1 MWSTL
6 MAPSSMARV
15 AGRAGPEAP
24 IDLVQLA
31 TNTLGNR
38 DLEVQV
44 LHLFKSQ
51 SISTL
56 ERLKQETDNS
66 VRLDLVHTLKGSA
79 RAIGAERV
87 AIVCENL
94 EGKMRSSTDTATEGL
109 IAAVD
114 EANRYIRDLLE
125 G

>member
-1 MWSTL
+1 

-15 AGRAGPEAP
+15 AGRASPEAP

-51 SISTL
+51 SRMTM
-56 ERLKQETDNS
+56 ERLESETDTAI
-66 VRLDLVHTLKGSA
+66 RMDLIHTLKGSA
-79 RAIGAERV
+79 RAIGAQRV
-87 AIVCENL
+87 ATACESL
-94 EGKMRSSTDTATEGL
+94 EGTMQSAADAPTERL
-109 IAAVD
+109 VAAVD
-114 EANRYIRDLLE
+114 EANGYISDLLE

>member
-1 MWSTL
+1 

-24 IDLVQLA
+24 IDLVRLA

-51 SISTL
+51 STTTL
-56 ERLKQETDNS
+56 ERLARETDAA

-79 RAIGAERV
+79 LAIGAERV
-87 AIVCENL
+87 AVVCETL
-94 EGKMRSSTDTATEGL
+94 EGKMKAAPDPATEGL

-114 EANRYIRDLLE
+114 ETNRYIRDLLE

>member
-1 MWSTL
+1 

-66 VRLDLVHTLKGSA
+66 VRFDLVHTLKGSA

>member
-1 MWSTL
+1 
-6 MAPSSMARV
+6 MASSSLARI
-15 AGRAGPEAP
+15 AGQTGSVAP

-51 SISTL
+51 STNTL
-56 ERLKQETDNS
+56 ERLSGEADRAI
-66 VRLDLVHTLKGSA
+66 RLDLVHTLKGSA
-79 RAIGAERV
+79 RAVGAERV
-87 AIVCENL
+87 ALACETL
-94 EGKMRSSTDTATEGL
+94 ENRMHSGMDGSTTDL
-109 IAAVD
+109 AAVVD
-114 EANRYIRDLLE
+114 EVNAYIRDLLE

>member
-1 MWSTL
+1 

-15 AGRAGPEAP
+15 SGRASPEAP

-51 SISTL
+51 SRMTL
-56 ERLKQETDNS
+56 ERLENETDPS
-66 VRLDLVHTLKGSA
+66 VRADLVHTLKGSA
-79 RAIGAERV
+79 RAIGAARV
-87 AIVCENL
+87 ATACECL
-94 EGKMRSSTDTATEGL
+94 EGDLKAVPNAPMTGL
-109 IAAVD
+109 VAAVT
-114 EANRYIRDLLE
+114 EANGYICDLLE

>member
-1 MWSTL
+1 

-94 EGKMRSSTDTATEGL
+94 EGKMRSSTNTATEGL

>member
-1 MWSTL
+1 
-6 MAPSSMARV
+6 MARV

-44 LHLFKSQ
+44 LYLFKSQ

-56 ERLKQETDNS
+56 ERLKQETDNA

-94 EGKMRSSTDTATEGL
+94 EGKMRASTDTATENL

>member
-1 MWSTL
+1 
-6 MAPSSMARV
+6 MAPSSMARI

-24 IDLVQLA
+24 IDLVALA

-51 SISTL
+51 SIATV
-56 ERLKQETDNS
+56 ERLARETDAA

-79 RAIGAERV
+79 RAIGADRV
-87 AIVCENL
+87 AMACETL
-94 EGKMRSSTDTATEGL
+94 EGRMRMSANAATESL
-109 IAAVD
+109 VAAVD
-114 EANRYIRDLLE
+114 EANGYIRDLLE

>member
-1 MWSTL
+1 

-15 AGRAGPEAP
+15 TGRAGPEAP

-51 SISTL
+51 SSATL
-56 ERLKQETDNS
+56 ERLALETDARA
-66 VRLDLVHTLKGSA
+66 RLDLVHTLKGSA

-87 AIVCENL
+87 AEVCENL
-94 EGKMRSSTDTATEGL
+94 EGRMKAATDTATEGL

>member
-1 MWSTL
+1 
-6 MAPSSMARV
+6 MAPTSLARV
-15 AGRAGPEAP
+15 AGRSGPEAP

-51 SISTL
+51 SSSTL
-56 ERLKQETDNS
+56 ERLAQESDAT
-66 VRLDLVHTLKGSA
+66 VRRDLVHTLKGSA

-87 AIVCENL
+87 ALVCEAL
-94 EGKMRSSTDTATEGL
+94 EGRMQSDSNADTDGL
-109 IAAVD
+109 ESAVG
-114 EANRYIRDLLE
+114 EVNSYIRDLLDS
-125 G
+125 

>member
-1 MWSTL
+1 

-51 SISTL
+51 SCSTL
-56 ERLKQETDNS
+56 ERLIEETDRS
-66 VRLDLVHTLKGSA
+66 MRLDLVHTLKGSA
-79 RAIGAERV
+79 RAIGAQRV
-87 AIVCENL
+87 ATVCENL
-94 EGKMRSSTDTATEGL
+94 EGEMKVADHATTEGL

-114 EANRYIRDLLE
+114 EANSYIRDLLE

>member
-1 MWSTL
+1 

-15 AGRAGPEAP
+15 AGRASPDAP

-51 SISTL
+51 SRMTL
-56 ERLKQETDNS
+56 ERLASETDTS
-66 VRLDLVHTLKGSA
+66 VRMDLVHTLKGSA
-79 RAIGAERV
+79 RAIGAQRV
-87 AIVCENL
+87 ATACECL
-94 EGKMRSSTDTATEGL
+94 EDSLRDTPDAPTERL
-109 IAAVD
+109 MSAVS
-114 EANRYIRDLLE
+114 EANGYISDLLE

>member
-1 MWSTL
+1 

-51 SISTL
+51 SSTTI
-56 ERLKQETDNS
+56 ERLADETDKS
-66 VRLDLVHTLKGSA
+66 TRLDLVHTLKGSA
-79 RAIGAERV
+79 RAIGAQRV
-87 AIVCENL
+87 AVVCEHL
-94 EGKMRSSTDTATEGL
+94 EGEMKSVEDAATQGL

>member
-1 MWSTL
+1 
-6 MAPSSMARV
+6 MASSSPARV
-15 AGRAGPEAP
+15 AGWSGPDAP

-51 SISTL
+51 SANTL
-56 ERLKQETDNS
+56 ARLARESDAAA
-66 VRLDLVHTLKGSA
+66 RRDLVHTLKGSA

-87 AIVCENL
+87 AIVCEGL
-94 EGKMRSSTDTATEGL
+94 EGRMRENAEAATHGL
-109 IAAVD
+109 EDAVA
-114 EANRYIRDLLE
+114 EVNAYIRDLLE

>member
-1 MWSTL
+1 MV
-6 MAPSSMARV
+6 PSSMARV
-15 AGRAGPEAP
+15 SGHCRPEAP

-31 TNTLGNR
+31 TSTLGNR

-51 SISTL
+51 SSSTL
-56 ERLKQETDNS
+56 ERLAQETDTS

-79 RAIGAERV
+79 RAIGAARV
-87 AIVCENL
+87 AEVCENL
-94 EGKMRSSTDTATEGL
+94 EGRMKQTSSAATEGL
-109 IAAVD
+109 EAAVD
-114 EANRYIRDLLE
+114 ETNSYIKDLLE

>member
-1 MWSTL
+1 

-31 TNTLGNR
+31 SNTLGNR

-44 LHLFKSQ
+44 LRLFKSQ
-51 SISTL
+51 STTTL
-56 ERLKQETDNS
+56 ERLADEADPT

-79 RAIGAERV
+79 RAVGAEKV
-87 AIVCENL
+87 AGVCEVL
-94 EGKMRSSTDTATEGL
+94 EGDMRVSANAATEGL
-109 IAAVD
+109 VAAVD
-114 EANRYIRDLLE
+114 EANSYIRDLLE

>member
-1 MWSTL
+1 
-6 MAPSSMARV
+6 MARV
-15 AGRAGPEAP
+15 SGRAGPEAP

-44 LHLFKSQ
+44 LHLFRAQ
-51 SISTL
+51 SITTL
-56 ERLKQETDNS
+56 ERLESETDQT

-87 AIVCENL
+87 AEVCETL
-94 EGKMRSSTDTATEGL
+94 EEMMRSTTGEPTEAL
-109 IAAVD
+109 AVAVK
-114 EANRYIRDLLE
+114 EVNAYIRDLLE

>member
-1 MWSTL
+1 
-6 MAPSSMARV
+6 MAPSSMARMS
-15 AGRAGPEAP
+15 GRAGPEAP

-51 SISTL
+51 SVTTMD
-56 ERLKQETDNS
+56 RLATETRQS
-66 VRLDLVHTLKGSA
+66 ARLDLVHTLKGSA

-87 AIVCENL
+87 ATVCENL
-94 EGKMRSSTDTATEGL
+94 EGEMRTVPEAPTDPL
-109 IAAVD
+109 ISAVD
-114 EANRYIRDLLE
+114 EANQYIRDLLE

>member
-1 MWSTL
+1 

-15 AGRAGPEAP
+15 AGRASPEAP

-51 SISTL
+51 SRMTM
-56 ERLKQETDNS
+56 ERLESETDKAI
-66 VRLDLVHTLKGSA
+66 RMDLVHTLKGSA
-79 RAIGAERV
+79 RAIGAQRV
-87 AIVCENL
+87 ATACESL
-94 EGKMRSSTDTATEGL
+94 EGRMQGAPDAPISSLVT
-109 IAAVD
+109 AVD
-114 EANRYIRDLLE
+114 EANSYISDLLE

>member
-1 MWSTL
+1 

-15 AGRAGPEAP
+15 SGRAGPEAP

-51 SISTL
+51 SAATVDRLSRETSRAARL
-56 ERLKQETDNS
+56 E
-66 VRLDLVHTLKGSA
+66 LVHTLKGSA
-79 RAIGAERV
+79 RAIGAQRV
-87 AIVCENL
+87 AAVCEDL
-94 EGKMRSSTDTATEGL
+94 EDEMKSAPESPTDHL
-109 IAAVD
+109 VSVVD
-114 EANRYIRDLLE
+114 EANRYIGDLLE

>member
-1 MWSTL
+1 MV
-6 MAPSSMARV
+6 PSSLARV
-15 AGRAGPEAP
+15 AGRTAPEAP

-51 SISTL
+51 SSNTL
-56 ERLKQETDNS
+56 ERLLRESDAT
-66 VRLDLVHTLKGSA
+66 VRRDLVHTLKGSA

-87 AIVCENL
+87 ALVCEGL
-94 EGKMRSSTDTATEGL
+94 EHKMEADATVPTDGL
-109 IAAVD
+109 AVAVD
-114 EANRYIRDLLE
+114 EVNTYIRDLLDS
-125 G
+125 

>member
-1 MWSTL
+1 
-6 MAPSSMARV
+6 MAPSSLARV
-15 AGRAGPEAP
+15 AGRSAPEAP

-51 SISTL
+51 SSTTL
-56 ERLKQETDNS
+56 ERLSGEGDAA
-66 VRLDLVHTLKGSA
+66 VRRDLVHTLKGSA

-87 AIVCENL
+87 ALVCEAL
-94 EGKMRSSTDTATEGL
+94 EGKMATDAAAPIEGL
-109 IAAVD
+109 VSAVED
-114 EANRYIRDLLE
+114 VNAYIRDLLDS
-125 G
+125 

>member
-1 MWSTL
+1 

-15 AGRAGPEAP
+15 TGRASPEAP

-51 SISTL
+51 SRMTL
-56 ERLKQETDNS
+56 ERLECETDTA
-66 VRLDLVHTLKGSA
+66 VRMDLVHTLKGSA
-79 RAIGAERV
+79 RAVGAQRV
-87 AIVCENL
+87 ATACENL
-94 EGKMRSSTDTATEGL
+94 EGDMSSAGNPPTERL

-114 EANRYIRDLLE
+114 EANGYICDLLE

>member
-1 MWSTL
+1 

-15 AGRAGPEAP
+15 SGRDGPQAP

-51 SISTL
+51 SCSTL
-56 ERLKQETDNS
+56 ERLRQETDS
-66 VRLDLVHTLKGSA
+66 RVRLDLVHTLKGSA
-79 RAIGAERV
+79 RAIGAGRV
-87 AIVCENL
+87 ADVCESL
-94 EGKMRSSTDTATEGL
+94 EGRMRQTSDAATEGL
-109 IAAVD
+109 VAAVD
-114 EANRYIRDLLE
+114 EANSYIRDLLA

>member
-1 MWSTL
+1 

-15 AGRAGPEAP
+15 AGRGGPEAP
-24 IDLVQLA
+24 INLVQLA

-51 SISTL
+51 SSTTL
-56 ERLKQETDNS
+56 ERLACENDAG

-87 AIVCENL
+87 AMVCENL
-94 EGKMRSSTDTATEGL
+94 EVRMQSTSDTATEGL

>member
-1 MWSTL
+1 

-15 AGRAGPEAP
+15 SGRAGPAAP

-51 SISTL
+51 SCTTI
-56 ERLKQETDNS
+56 ERLAYETDEKT
-66 VRLDLVHTLKGSA
+66 RLDLVHTLKGSA

-87 AIVCENL
+87 ADVCESL
-94 EGKMRSSTDTATEGL
+94 EGHMRAAPDAATEGL
-109 IAAVD
+109 VAAVD
-114 EANRYIRDLLE
+114 EANRYIKDLLE

>member
-1 MWSTL
+1 
-6 MAPSSMARV
+6 MASSSLARV
-15 AGRAGPEAP
+15 TGRAGPDAP

-51 SISTL
+51 STSTL
-56 ERLKQETDNS
+56 ERLARESDAKA
-66 VRLDLVHTLKGSA
+66 RCDLVHTLKGSA

-87 AIVCENL
+87 AIVCEGL
-94 EGKMRSSTDTATEGL
+94 ESRMQGQGEVSIDGL
-109 IAAVD
+109 ADAVE
-114 EANRYIRDLLE
+114 EANAYIRDLLDS
-125 G
+125 

>member
-1 MWSTL
+1 

-15 AGRAGPEAP
+15 AGRVALEAP

-51 SISTL
+51 SCSTL
-56 ERLKQETDNS
+56 ERLAQETDRS

-79 RAIGAERV
+79 RAIGADRV
-87 AIVCENL
+87 ANVCENL
-94 EGKMRSSTDTATEGL
+94 EGRMQSTTDAATESL
-109 IAAVD
+109 VAAVD
-114 EANRYIRDLLE
+114 EANKYIRDLLE

>member
-1 MWSTL
+1 

-15 AGRAGPEAP
+15 TGRAGPEAP
-24 IDLVQLA
+24 IDLVRLA

-38 DLEVQV
+38 DLEIQV

-51 SISTL
+51 SSTTL
-56 ERLKQETDNS
+56 ERLATETDTS
-66 VRLDLVHTLKGSA
+66 ARLDLVHTLKGSA

-87 AIVCENL
+87 ASVCETL
-94 EGKMRSSTDTATEGL
+94 EGRLNTATDTPTDPL
-109 IAAVD
+109 VAAVD
-114 EANRYIRDLLE
+114 EANRYIRELLE

>member
-1 MWSTL
+1 

-15 AGRAGPEAP
+15 SGRDGPDAP

-51 SISTL
+51 SCSTL
-56 ERLKQETDNS
+56 ERLSNETDS
-66 VRLDLVHTLKGSA
+66 GVRLDLVHTLKGSA
-79 RAIGAERV
+79 RAIGAGRV
-87 AIVCENL
+87 AEVCENL
-94 EGKMRSSTDTATEGL
+94 EGRMKQTSDAATEGL
-109 IAAVD
+109 EAAVD
-114 EANRYIRDLLE
+114 EANTYIRDLLA

>member
-1 MWSTL
+1 

-15 AGRAGPEAP
+15 AGRASPEAP

-51 SISTL
+51 SRMTM
-56 ERLKQETDNS
+56 ERLESETDKAT
-66 VRLDLVHTLKGSA
+66 RMDLVHTLKGSA
-79 RAIGAERV
+79 MAIGAQRV
-87 AIVCENL
+87 ATACESL
-94 EGKMRSSTDTATEGL
+94 EGRMKVASEAPTSSL
-109 IAAVD
+109 VAAVD
-114 EANRYIRDLLE
+114 EANGYIRDLLE